1 MLVLT
6 DTAAQI
12 VGSVTA
18 ALRKAGPACRGTAR
32 YTSSAVVRPIAGEP
46 GDGNADH
53 RASGISKPSL
63 PNGRRCPP
71 PW

>member
-6 DTAAQI
+6 DAAAQI
-12 VGSVTA
+12 VGSVIA
-18 ALRKAGPACRGTAR
+18 ALRKAGPPCRGTAG

-46 GDGNADH
+46 GDGDAGQ

-63 PNGRRCPP
+63 PNGRRCLS